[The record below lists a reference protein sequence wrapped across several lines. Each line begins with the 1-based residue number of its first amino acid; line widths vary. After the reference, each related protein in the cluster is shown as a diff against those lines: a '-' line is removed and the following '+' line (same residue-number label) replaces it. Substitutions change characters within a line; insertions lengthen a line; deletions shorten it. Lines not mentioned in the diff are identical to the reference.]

1 MQYKTFFAG
10 KWHLGS
16 KEQESL
22 PTNHGFEINKGGY
35 HRGGPYTGGYFSP
48 FNNPFLEDKIQ
59 EKGMTLSMKLAQETA
74 NFIRA
79 NFDKPFFAYLSFYA
93 VHAPIQT
100 SKDKWLK
107 YQKKAVDQGILDEGF
122 KMEKRLPIR
131 IKQDNPVYAGLIEQ
145 TDEAVGYVLNTLD
158 SLKLDDKTIIVFVSD
173 NGGVSSGDDYATSN
187 LPLRGGKGYQWEAGT
202 RIPFLIK
209 AHNIK
214 NTVKIVNTPVMGADL
229 FPTLLELAG
238 LENPYNVDGKSL
250 VPLLKDEV
258 FGERSLYWHYPHYG
272 NQGGDPCAIIR
283 NGDWKLIH
291 YFEDGKNE
299 LYNLSI
305 DMGETNNILDQFPH
319 QGLDLKND
327 LDKWLSKTYAK
338 IPSIDPKY
346 NEEKEIEW
354 LLQNKQKMKLKVE
367 KRRAFQL
374 DINYITNEDWWGS
387 KID

>member
-1 MQYKTFFAG
+1 
-10 KWHLGS
+10 
-16 KEQESL
+16 
-22 PTNHGFEINKGGY
+22 
-35 HRGGPYTGGYFSP
+35 
-48 FNNPFLEDKIQ
+48 
-59 EKGMTLSMKLAQETA
+59 MKLAQETA

-122 KMEKRLPIR
+122 EMEKRLPIR

-209 AHNIK
+209 APNIK

-258 FGERSLYWHYPHYG
+258 FESAHSIG
-272 NQGGDPCAIIR
+272 IIP
-283 NGDWKLIH
+283 I
-291 YFEDGKNE
+291 
-299 LYNLSI
+299 
-305 DMGETNNILDQFPH
+305 MAT
-319 QGLDLKND
+319 
-327 LDKWLSKTYAK
+327 
-338 IPSIDPKY
+338 
-346 NEEKEIEW
+346 
-354 LLQNKQKMKLKVE
+354 KVE
-367 KRRAFQL
+367 IHVQSYEMETG
-374 DINYITNEDWWGS
+374 N
-387 KID
+387 